1 MDLDVTDRDIPTSGL
16 IVIGPPLAD
25 GALDDLLASAKGQVV
40 LVEPDPSRAL
50 RLRAL
55 EGVRVIDAAIGQKA
69 GQNSLVQFNFPGLRS
84 LFAPTAALKEA
95 LPGLREVGRMTV
107 AVMTPAELAQELED
121 LTGPLALHV
130 NAPGAEMT
138 ILEGLAAHG
147 FLARVAHL
155 QLRCG
160 TVPMVEGAASRAV
173 LQDWVLKQ
181 GFTLTGNSSDD
192 PDWAELDFHV
202 DLVARALDETRAEL
216 ATSIETGKKQQ
227 TQIAALEKDLSDSRA
242 ALKSR
247 EADLAKANDERDTAR
262 GQAENRSKRIAELE
276 NTVNETRRT
285 LAETEKA
292 LGDAQQNLEEKS
304 DALKD
309 RDQKIATLEKE
320 LSDSR
325 AALKSREAEL
335 AKANDERDTARG
347 QAENRSKRIAEL
359 ENTVNKAQEDTQ
371 QAKSDLGVAL
381 RMQMLAQSDLQ
392 ELQVRFREVEKARAS
407 QQALLEKLTPR
418 LQQAAHQLQQL
429 HLAEN
434 NLDVPDPAAI
444 DDQGPTDES
453 AKPPKAKPTPKAPR
467 KAQTKTTRKPSKK
480 TGSR

>member
-276 NTVNETRRT
+276 NTVN
-285 LAETEKA
+285 
-292 LGDAQQNLEEKS
+292 
-304 DALKD
+304 
-309 RDQKIATLEKE
+309 
-320 LSDSR
+320 
-325 AALKSREAEL
+325 
-335 AKANDERDTARG
+335 
-347 QAENRSKRIAEL
+347 
-359 ENTVNKAQEDTQ
+359 KAQEDTQ